1 MNIPPNDS
9 PAVRATSVPKIWP
22 LPNLLE
28 RKPVMAVLLVG
39 ALLAIAVLLVKMWS
53 LAHGGMVIMAAAITV
68 SYVFILVGALY
79 PRRAKR

>member
-1 MNIPPNDS
+1 
-9 PAVRATSVPKIWP
+9 
-22 LPNLLE
+22 
-28 RKPVMAVLLVG
+28 MAVLLVG